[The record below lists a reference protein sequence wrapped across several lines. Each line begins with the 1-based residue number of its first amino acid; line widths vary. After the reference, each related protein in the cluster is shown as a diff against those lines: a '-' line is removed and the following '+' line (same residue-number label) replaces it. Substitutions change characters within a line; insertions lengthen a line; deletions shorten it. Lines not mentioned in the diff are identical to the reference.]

1 VRKSETDTEE
11 AKIMVDNEYRDMCET
26 YLMRNFSRDLLITRG
41 KGARVWDDEGNE
53 YIDCVA
59 GIAVCST
66 GHCHPKVTEA
76 ICRQAQELIHISNL
90 FYVPGQAEL
99 AKRIAEKTGIKGGRV
114 FFSNSGTEAV
124 EAAIKLARVRTG
136 KKRFIAFKSGFHGRT
151 CGALSLT
158 HKENYRLPFSPLPY
172 ECEFIEYGDIEGL
185 KEAIDGTI
193 AAVITEPI
201 QGEAGVIPAPE
212 GFLEQV
218 RSICTAND
226 ALLIIDEVQTGFGR
240 TGKWF
245 GFQHADIQ
253 PDIITMAK
261 GIASGFPMGGIVA
274 REGLEFLPGEHGGTF
289 NGGPL
294 ACAAAH
300 ATLDVLEEIIDD
312 IERRGKRFRDG
323 LAAYNPRQRGLM
335 IGITLGDRCAPV
347 KQYCEEHGVLV
358 NCTSGNLRLIPPL
371 VITDE
376 DIDQAVRVINEA
388 LDS

>member
-1 VRKSETDTEE
+1 
-11 AKIMVDNEYRDMCET
+11 MVDNEYRDMCET

-226 ALLIIDEVQTGFGR
+226 TLLIIDEVQTGFGR

>member
-1 VRKSETDTEE
+1 MIQK
-11 AKIMVDNEYRDMCET
+11 EYREMGEK
-26 YLMRNFSRDLLITRG
+26 YMMRNFSRDLMITRG
-41 KGARVWDDEGNE
+41 KGARVWDDNGNE

-66 GHCHPKVTEA
+66 GHCHPRVSDA
-76 ICRQAQELIHISNL
+76 ICRQANELIHISNL
-90 FYVPGQAEL
+90 FYIPGQAEL
-99 AKRIAEKTGIKGGRV
+99 AKRIAEKAGIKGGRV

-151 CGALSLT
+151 CGSLSLT
-158 HKENYRLPFSPLPY
+158 YKEAYRLPFSPLPY

-185 KEAIDGTI
+185 KAAIDETI
-193 AAVITEPI
+193 AAVITEPV
-201 QGEAGVIPAPE
+201 QGEAGVILPPE
-212 GFLEQV
+212 GFLEEV
-218 RSICTAND
+218 RRICTEND

-245 GFQHADIQ
+245 GFQHTDIE

-300 ATLDVLEEIIDD
+300 ATLDVLEGIIDD

-323 LAAYNPRQRGLM
+323 LAAHNPRQRGLM
-335 IGITLGDRCAPV
+335 VGITLGDRCAAV
-347 KQYCEEHGVLV
+347 KDYCEKHGVLV

-371 VITDE
+371 VITDV
-376 DIDQAVRVINEA
+376 DIDQAIRVINEA

>member
-1 VRKSETDTEE
+1 
-11 AKIMVDNEYRDMCET
+11 MVQNEYRDMCET

-66 GHCHPKVTEA
+66 GHCHPKVSEA

-99 AKRIAEKTGIKGGRV
+99 AKRIAEKAGIKGGRV

-158 HKENYRLPFSPLPY
+158 YKEAYRLPFCPLPY
-172 ECEFIEYGDIEGL
+172 ECEFIEYGDIEAL
-185 KEAIDGTI
+185 KAVMDNTI

-201 QGEAGVIPAPE
+201 QGEAGVIPAPD
-212 GFLEQV
+212 GFLEEV
-218 RSICTAND
+218 RQICTEND

-245 GFQHADIQ
+245 GFQHTDIE

-261 GIASGFPMGGIVA
+261 GIASGFPMGCIVA

-294 ACAAAH
+294 ACAAAN

-312 IERRGKRFRDG
+312 IERRGERFRDG

-347 KQYCEEHGVLV
+347 KQDREEHGVLV

-376 DIDQAVRVINEA
+376 DIDQAIRVINEA

>member
-1 VRKSETDTEE
+1 
-11 AKIMVDNEYRDMCET
+11 MVQNEYRDMCET
-26 YLMRNFSRDLLITRG
+26 YLMRNFSRDILIMRG
-41 KGARVWDDEGNE
+41 KGARVWDDEDNE

-66 GHCHPKVTEA
+66 GHCHPKVSEA
-76 ICRQAQELIHISNL
+76 ICRQAKELIHISNL
-90 FYVPGQAEL
+90 FYIPGQAQL
-99 AKRIAEKTGIKGGRV
+99 AKRIAEKAGLKGGRV
-114 FFSNSGTEAV
+114 FFSNSGSEAV
-124 EAAIKLARVRTG
+124 EAAVKLARVRTG
-136 KKRFIAFKSGFHGRT
+136 KSRFVAFKSGFHGRT
-151 CGALSLT
+151 YGALSMT
-158 HKENYRLPFSPLPY
+158 HKEDYRLPFTPLPY
-172 ECEFIEYGDIEGL
+172 ECEFVEYGDTEGL
-185 KEAIDGTI
+185 KAVMNETI
-193 AAVITEPI
+193 AAVIIEPI

-212 GFLEQV
+212 GFMEDV
-218 RSICTAND
+218 RRVCTEND
-226 ALLIIDEVQTGFGR
+226 ALMIVDEVQTGFGR

-245 GFQHADIQ
+245 AFQHTDAM

-300 ATLDVLEEIIDD
+300 ATMDVIEEIIDD
-312 IERRGKRFRDG
+312 IERKGRRFRDG

-335 IGITLGDRCAPV
+335 IGVTLGDRCAPV

-358 NCTSGNLRLIPPL
+358 NCTSGNLRIVPPL
-371 VITDE
+371 VITDD

-388 LDS
+388 LNS